1 MRIGSGDHVDLA
13 GLRVIVFRFKPI
25 RNMPG
30 GLKAP
35 FSLLQRIKQQS
46 RSAIASIRRRVFKS
60 HFAPEVA
67 IIRDSGLFDVD
78 YYQQRYP
85 EFHRRNAD
93 AIWHYCVR
101 GWREGYNPSSD
112 FDTQFYL
119 TSNPDI
125 LEAGL
130 NPFLHYIVT
139 GKAEQRFPNP
149 QVQQAQLEREARIRH
164 AKVRSEVEIIRD
176 SGRFDEPFYA
186 SMYPEVQPGPHGL
199 IYHYCDLG
207 WQEGKNPSDEFD
219 SDFYRDIYPDIR
231 DSGINPFLHF
241 VQAGAVELRQAR
253 PDFKIRYEDDI
264 WFGLV
269 ESDLQFLAFY
279 SSPDWAAFR
288 EGRATSVSYAEPP
301 LPIAEFGFYEIR
313 DADILRRQTKL
324 ARVHGITGFC
334 FDFAGQASATEPLPL
349 HLFCAN
355 TDIDFR
361 FCVHVDCSRT
371 PLSECSFAGLDRILA
386 DPRYVKIQKHP
397 VVLIGVSP
405 QTIRVE
411 GRAWVQNLKRHLQ
424 EAGIL
429 KPYLIARARS
439 AGELPAASHSLF
451 DALLDQPA
459 EPVPGETG
467 EFKPIDKS
475 GVGLV
480 PYSIVAAQGISRA
493 GHARRS
499 TFHCITLARHSGD
512 PTLAQPLVYSR
523 FTLRA
528 FRQWLDAAIENVR
541 RVQPADRR
549 LIFINSWNNWN
560 EGHILEPD
568 RLFGYGR
575 LNEISRAITKIDP
588 GLVMPKVSVIVPNYN
603 HSEFLR
609 QRLDCIYGQT
619 HLNIEVL
626 LLDDCSSD
634 SSRDILDQ
642 YARKHP
648 NITTTLYNEHNS
660 GGVFRQ
666 WSKGIKA
673 ACGDL
678 IWIAESDDYCDTN
691 FLEILVQAFSD
702 ESVLLAYAK
711 TVFVDRDQNPLPDGF
726 RFQLLDLPS
735 SHRWLDSYVATA
747 HKEVNQGLGIKNTIP
762 NASGVV
768 FRRPEGMTLLDDPH
782 WLSMRVAGD
791 WVFYLTLICGG
802 KIAFCESTNNY
813 FRRYQGSTAEVA
825 YSQEY
830 FYREVGKAGLIVA
843 RLYNVPVSIH
853 EQSREVF
860 LRLFQHHVQ
869 QGQDT
874 FDEWYGFDSILLERN
889 QRVPAIMVSSMGFY
903 PGGAEILPI
912 RFANELKRLGLSV
925 LFLSAGLHVRE
936 NGVRRLL
943 RNDVPVIETAD
954 PHATKALIE
963 DFGIEVLNSHQW
975 YIQRYPFLLPDVFSH
990 LLCHAASL
998 HGMIEYGNDFGVSR
1012 DELLAADRGVTS
1024 WVYTAD
1030 KNLGPFV
1037 QLDVLEHSRARFIKL
1052 PNGMEPPEIK
1062 PIQRHEIGIPED
1074 AFVLC
1079 CVSRAIPEKGWAE
1092 TVEVVA
1098 RARAITG
1105 KDIRLILVGNG
1116 AVYDDFCR
1124 SGIPE
1129 FVYLAGFSE
1138 NSVGHY
1144 AAADMGIMLTRFKSE
1159 SFPLTILDCL
1169 FAGKPYLATDV
1180 GEIRNI
1186 LTSAGQVAGEV
1197 LPLADWSIPIETVAN
1212 ALVAYVDKGERY
1224 QEAVCLAQK
1233 IAHQFRIDVVIQDY
1247 IELFQEDVHAS
1258 LAKRTTDQVA
1268 DDG

>member
-1 MRIGSGDHVDLA
+1 
-13 GLRVIVFRFKPI
+13 
-25 RNMPG
+25 MPG

-35 FSLLQRIKQQS
+35 FSLLQRVKQQS

-67 IIRDSGLFDVD
+67 TIRDSGLFNVD
-78 YYQQRYP
+78 YYQQHYP
-85 EFHRRNAD
+85 EFRSRIAD
-93 AIWHYCVR
+93 AIWHYCIR
-101 GWREGYNPSSD
+101 GWREGNNPSPD

-139 GKAEQRFPNP
+139 GKAERRFPNP

-164 AKVRSEVEIIRD
+164 AKVSSEVEIIRD

-186 SMYPEVQPGPHGL
+186 SMYPEVQPGPYGL

-269 ESDLQFLAFY
+269 ETDLQFLAFY

-334 FDFAGQASATEPLPL
+334 FDFVGQASAAEPLPL
-349 HLFCAN
+349 NLFCAN

-371 PLSECSFAGLDRILA
+371 LLSECSFAGFDRILA
-386 DPRYVKIQKHP
+386 DPRYVKIQKRP

-411 GRAWVQNLKRHLQ
+411 GRAWVQKLKRHLQ
-424 EAGIL
+424 EAGIV

-467 EFKPIDKS
+467 EFKPIDKN

-480 PYSIVAAQGISRA
+480 PYAIVAAQGISRA

-541 RVQPADRR
+541 RVQPPDRR
-549 LIFINSWNNWN
+549 LVFINSWNNWN

-634 SSRDILDQ
+634 SSRDILDE

-673 ACGDL
+673 ARGDL

-830 FYREVGKAGLIVA
+830 FYREVGKASLIVA

-869 QGQDT
+869 QGQDK

-1012 DELLAADRGVTS
+1012 EELLAADRGVTS

-1037 QLDVLEHSRARFIKL
+1037 QLDVLEHSRAHFIKL

-1116 AVYDDFCR
+1116 AVYEEFCR

-1159 SFPLTILDCL
+1159 SFPLTIVDCL

-1197 LPLADWSIPIETVAN
+1197 LPLHDWSIPIETVAN
-1212 ALVAYVDKGERY
+1212 ALVAYVAKGERY
-1224 QEAVCLAQK
+1224 QEAVRLARK

-1247 IELFQEDVHAS
+1247 IKLFQEDVLAS
-1258 LAKRTTDQVA
+1258 LAKRTRDQAA
-1268 DDG
+1268 DVG